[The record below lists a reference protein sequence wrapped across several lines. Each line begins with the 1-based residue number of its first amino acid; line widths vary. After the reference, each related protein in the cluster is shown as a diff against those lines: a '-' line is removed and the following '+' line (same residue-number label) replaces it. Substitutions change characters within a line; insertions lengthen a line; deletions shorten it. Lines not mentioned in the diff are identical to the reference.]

1 MRVTILN
8 GETDLASSFQEC
20 VHKVAERL
28 AASDHAVTKIDLRE
42 LDLKGCSGCFG
53 CWVKTPG
60 ECVKRDDSAQVCRAA
75 MGADLLVLA
84 SPVRM
89 GFTTALLKRA
99 ADQMIPLIHPYFV
112 IEGGEVHHRARYASY
127 PLLGLLLGA
136 GEDSDAEDIE
146 ITTAMWRRTARNLRS
161 RLVFTAV
168 VDGLSNRTAEEVADE
183 IAAAA

>member
-1 MRVTILN
+1 MRITILN
-8 GETDLASSFQEC
+8 GEPDPLSEFEKYL
-20 VHKVAERL
+20 HRVAQRL

-42 LDLKGCSGCFG
+42 LDLRGCSGCFG

-60 ECVKRDDSAQVCRAA
+60 ECVKRDGSAQVCRAA
-75 MGADLLVLA
+75 IAADLLVLA
-84 SPVRM
+84 SPLIM

-112 IEGGEVHHRARYASY
+112 IEGGEAHHRARYASY